1 MATIPTMTGP
11 RVAASGAGQIA
22 APAQPYLD
30 AGTAGT
36 PAGQG
41 AAVATGLRSL
51 GQDVG
56 AMANDWRAEALKEQA
71 LVNEAMVRDA
81 DSLAA
86 TNMANVYNE
95 YAALEGEN
103 AVAKKADFMARMDVA
118 RKAAVDTMPNP
129 EAKRM
134 LDAVVTRRSGFY
146 QESIGRYAAQ
156 QQKAWQ
162 ARSAQGA
169 ARVAQDQAAV
179 FVNLP
184 AVAEGLIESGVGS
197 IQQLGEIHGWDENTL
212 AAETAKYRGDA
223 YGKLVAQ
230 LLAAGKV
237 DEAAKMF
244 DGAKGRLDASAQ
256 AQIAQA
262 LKPHQQRQ
270 QTQMDYAAVSG
281 AGAAVTVASA
291 IMMQESGGRDGLV
304 SVNGARGRMQIMP
317 ATFAQWAQP
326 GESIDNPADN
336 QRVGERMI
344 AAYEQRW
351 QNDPARVAV
360 AYFSGP
366 GNVSEPGAPNP
377 WKEDRRDGNGKSVS
391 SYVSDITKRLRQDVT
406 EVPTY
411 QRPDFGGMRERAA
424 AQWGDDPERLTRV
437 LSRIGQAET
446 QYNSTT
452 KADRDTM
459 SARLNDVQAALSDGR
474 AVAIPEVEIRRLYPK
489 DQADEIIGKLG
500 EAQQLGYAMQTVAL
514 ASPQEFTALLS
525 QYADVGAPGEQADET
540 VRAGYAQR
548 AKVRETLVRA
558 WQQRNEQIKKDP
570 AAYAQ
575 RAPAV
580 AAAMASGD
588 PEAYARAVLGEQ
600 ERLGVAEA
608 DRRTLPKEVIAGL
621 VEKVVSADPEKVP
634 AALVLG
640 ELGKQYGE
648 MWPAVFRDMV
658 RSGMPEDYAI
668 LGSMSHPDQVGARAD
683 AQRMASFVATK
694 GGEKALR
701 DAVGDTMKA
710 KNIDDGLDAKL
721 SDFYETARFATR
733 GPASRESMRS
743 FVKNMAYYYAGQG
756 ASASQALKYA
766 VSGVLKAKYD
776 FDGTMRV
783 PKGQLDLAREVTAG
797 IQARLTDAD
806 LAPVAEGPIA
816 AEQRASLAG
825 VAKSGFWVPNADDTG
840 LVLYGRYKVLATG
853 IPVPMPVKRADG
865 SNVEVKFS
873 AMDAVRNAQRVS
885 GGVPILPGER
895 EDAVRARRAADQWGA
910 APVDQN

>member
-22 APAQPYLD
+22 APAKPYLD
-30 AGTAGT
+30 AGIAGT

-41 AAVATGLRSL
+41 AAIATGLRSL

-56 AMANDWRAEALKEQA
+56 TMAADWRAEALKEQA
-71 LVNEAMVRDA
+71 LVNEAMVRDG

-118 RKAAVDTMPNP
+118 RKAAVETMPNP

-134 LDAVVTRRSGFY
+134 LDTVVTRRAGFY

-223 YGKLVAQ
+223 YGKLVTQ

-281 AGAAVTVASA
+281 AGAAGTVASA

-317 ATFAQWAQP
+317 ATFEQWAQP

-452 KADRDTM
+452 KAERDTM

-489 DQADEIIGKLG
+489 ERADEIVGKLG
-500 EAQQLGYAMQTVAL
+500 EAQQLGYAMQAVAL

-525 QYADVGAPGEQADET
+525 QYADVGAPGEQADES

-558 WQQRNEQIKKDP
+558 WQQKWEQIKKDP
-570 AAYAQ
+570 AVYVQ

-608 DRRTLPKEVIAGL
+608 ERRTLPKDVTAGL

-640 ELGKQYGE
+640 ELGKQYGA

-756 ASASQALKYA
+756 ASASQALNHA
-766 VSGVLKAKYD
+766 VAGVLGAKYD

-783 PKGQLDLAREVTAG
+783 PKGQLALTREVTAG

-825 VAKSGFWVPNADDTG
+825 AAKGGFWVPNADDTG
-840 LVLYGRYKVLATG
+840 LVLYGRYKVMATG
-853 IPVPMPVKRADG
+853 IPVPMPVKRANGDV
-865 SNVEVKFS
+865 VEVKFS
-873 AMDAVRNAQRVS
+873 DMDAIRNTQR
-885 GGVPILPGER
+885 
-895 EDAVRARRAADQWGA
+895 A
-910 APVDQN
+910 APVAGGTAALREGLRRARGEAPLGVAPVDAAP